1 MGDKISIIIPMY
13 KAEEY
18 IRRCIASIEAQTYT
32 NWEAIFVEDGSSDRC
47 GEICEAYAKNDKRI
61 RVIHKK
67 NEGVAVAR
75 NIGISN
81 ATGEYITFIDSDDY
95 VHAKYLEHLIKLQ
108 KKYNADLVMVGYVLS
123 YGSVVKISYPCA
135 EVEMLDR
142 ETAIEKMLENQQLC
156 SPWAKLYS
164 KYIFNKIEY
173 PKGAIYEDLNIAFE
187 LFETAKKIVY
197 QNIPLY
203 YYFQGSQSITRTSFH
218 YGKLEETRALKKQY
232 MCIAYHFPRLKE
244 KAKYKYLYNVYGYIM
259 CLVKAEDLYGKQKY
273 KEFCQILT
281 KNSKCFM
288 QNGSLERKQR
298 IRCKMIKH
306 PKIYRLFYKLTGKV

>member
-1 MGDKISIIIPMY
+1 MGDKVSIIIPMY

-108 KKYNADLVMVGYVLS
+108 KKY
-123 YGSVVKISYPCA
+123 
-135 EVEMLDR
+135 
-142 ETAIEKMLENQQLC
+142 
-156 SPWAKLYS
+156 
-164 KYIFNKIEY
+164 
-173 PKGAIYEDLNIAFE
+173 
-187 LFETAKKIVY
+187 
-197 QNIPLY
+197 
-203 YYFQGSQSITRTSFH
+203 
-218 YGKLEETRALKKQY
+218 
-232 MCIAYHFPRLKE
+232 
-244 KAKYKYLYNVYGYIM
+244 
-259 CLVKAEDLYGKQKY
+259 
-273 KEFCQILT
+273 
-281 KNSKCFM
+281 
-288 QNGSLERKQR
+288 
-298 IRCKMIKH
+298 
-306 PKIYRLFYKLTGKV
+306 